1 MKRLRTLLAGVF
13 WGSMIAGCGE
23 SGITPGSPTEP
34 ATSTQTSQFREA
46 MQNKEKNFSK
56 KKIGKKVAEPP
67 KKGVDDAAEKA
78 P

>member
-1 MKRLRTLLAGVF
+1 MKRFRTLLAGVF
-13 WGSMIAGCGE
+13 WGAMIAGCGE
-23 SGITPGSPTEP
+23 SGITPGSPSEP

-56 KKIGKKVAEPP
+56 KKMGKKAAETPTKAP
-67 KKGVDDAAEKA
+67 EKDAEKA